1 MLPWCFGAIKLAEA
15 APGAGF
21 RAVEAR
27 AAIGATGLRLS
38 VGPSS
43 GLGRAFAEMLL
54 AEGVQVWGTSRSA
67 ERLPACAGFHPVV
80 LELADGPAAEDIYRT
95 ADAEAGGFSLVINNA
110 GCGVFGAFAQTDFS
124 YWQNQLEIMLV
135 NTARLSHTALQSMQR
150 RGHGALVNISSLA
163 AEFPLPYQ
171 SAYNMVKSGL
181 SALNESLMYEFAGS
195 GVIVIDFRPGDFR
208 TNSEHAVVRPAAL
221 SSAAADPRASRVW
234 SEFVRLM
241 QAAPPPA
248 GAAQA
253 LRRALLRGRSGTVR
267 VGSFFQATVA
277 PFLARFGSLRL
288 RRRIQAGY
296 FGL

>member
-1 MLPWCFGAIKLAEA
+1 MPSSLSARYPTAFVTGA
-15 APGAGF
+15 
-21 RAVEAR
+21 
-27 AAIGATGLRLS
+27 
-38 VGPSS
+38 SS

-54 AEGVQVWGTSRSA
+54 AEGVQVWGTSRQA
-67 ERLPACAGFHPVV
+67 ERLPTHTGFRPVV
-80 LELADGPAAEDIYRT
+80 LELADGPAAEGIYRA
-95 ADAEAGGFSLVINNA
+95 ADAEAGGFALVINNA

-124 YWQNQLEIMLV
+124 HWQNQLEIMLV

-208 TNSEHAVVRPAAL
+208 TNSEQAVVHPASPL
-221 SSAAADPRASRVW
+221 PSAAADPRAGRVW

-241 QAAPPPA
+241 RAAPPPA
-248 GAAQA
+248 EAAQA